1 MKGKLHVV
9 ETCGHRKWILC
20 WGSKKE
26 MMPYLE
32 SPISSVNTSNSTAVP
47 QWRNL
52 STSLQQSHDNHTMI
66 TWQSS
71 QTHHPTTIK
80 QSCND
85 HTWQSH
91 HCHMTHQVDHSLF
104 HVKYNV
110 HGSWRELVEKKDLVI
125 RCVTGIERH
134 GLTSSIGGSG
144 DLLSWVATHWAK
156 HRGEGLY
163 SRYGNTHG

>member
-110 HGSWRELVEKKDLVI
+110 HGSWRELVEKNDNHTT
-125 RCVTGIERH
+125 VTW
-134 GLTSSIGGSG
+134 LTRSTILCFMLNIMYMGAGESWWKRRT
-144 DLLSWVATHWAK
+144 LSLGV
-156 HRGEGLY
+156 
-163 SRYGNTHG
+163 